1 LEAIERSQDLDRAL
15 GALDFEHRQAVV
27 LFYLDG
33 LTLAAIAHAMGVPE
47 GTVKSRLHQ
56 AKAQLRRIM
65 ERSS

>member
-1 LEAIERSQDLDRAL
+1 
-15 GALDFEHRQAVV
+15 V